1 MTLGFGLQ
9 ALGHLVE
16 DVGRLMHPA
25 ALLAGLPINLAQRLP
40 KPERAVA
47 HGQTGACLQPP
58 ALEVEQQFPPALWS
72 CPCLVE
78 RRWLS
83 FGHNGLECD
92 RRLIAE
98 RGVASGWI
106 VEAVDVTANG
116 VFGVLSGLESGPPDE
131 F

>member
-1 MTLGFGLQ
+1 MYGPLGERYIE
-9 ALGHLVE
+9 AHHLT
-16 DVGRLMHPA
+16 P
-25 ALLAGLPINLAQRLP
+25 LAQLP
-40 KPERAVA
+40 EDEPVP
-47 HGQTGACLQPP
+47 QDPD
-58 ALEVEQQFPPALWS
+58 WS